1 MQLSTDATAQSPN
14 IPTEQVL
21 FERAQALVPLLRERA
36 GETEKNGRI
45 SDDVAH
51 MLRAAG
57 FYNIVMPVR
66 AGGYGMKHSVLWK
79 MAREV
84 GRGCASTGWTLGLV
98 GLSPWMVGLFPAD
111 AQDDVFGDNN
121 PMVPVMTGGVADQY
135 VVEIVDGGHEIS
147 GLWFYASGIDVG
159 KWAIVMAPAPTG
171 NPEAPFDSRVFLVP
185 IEMMEIDHDSWDVTG
200 MRGTGSKMV
209 RITRAFVPD
218 YRSISWS
225 AAQNGEF
232 PGREVND
239 GPMYQMPLNA
249 LFSMSVVAPIA
260 GAAAG
265 AADAVLDLLK
275 KRYRGGT
282 GQNQRDEIHS
292 QIQIGQNV
300 AMMDMAFSML
310 ISDAEE
316 MYEIVESG
324 RAFTTMERTRYRVH
338 CSMISRT
345 FLEAAD
351 KLFVLTGGA
360 MLRCGTPAE
369 RYFRDLHAMTTHFL
383 MQADVTGEMYGRL
396 LLGLDLPEG
405 ARI

>member
-1 MQLSTDATAQSPN
+1 MQVSIDATGQKSGF
-14 IPTEQVL
+14 PTEQEL
-21 FERAQALVPLLRERA
+21 FDRAQALVPMLREKA

-45 SDDVAH
+45 SEEVAK
-51 MLRAAG
+51 MLRDAG

-79 MAREV
+79 VAREV
-84 GRGCASTGWTLGLV
+84 GRGCASTGWILGLV
-98 GLSPWMVGLFPAD
+98 GLSPWMVGLFPKD

-135 VVEIVDGGHEIS
+135 AVDVVAGGYEIS

-159 KWAIVMAPAPTG
+159 KWAIVMAPTPTG
-171 NPEAPFDSRVFLVP
+171 NPEAPFDPRVFLVP
-185 IEMMEIDHDSWDVTG
+185 IELMEIDHDSWDVLG

-209 RITRAFVPD
+209 RIRKAFVPA

-225 AAQNGEF
+225 AAQNGDF
-232 PGREVND
+232 PGRDVND
-239 GPMYQMPLNA
+239 GPMYQMPLNG

-310 ISDAEE
+310 ISDADE
-316 MYEIVESG
+316 MYAIAESG

-351 KLFVLTGGA
+351 KLFALTGGA
-360 MLRCGTPAE
+360 MLRCGTPTE
-369 RYFRDLHAMTTHFL
+369 RYFRDLHSMTTHFL

-396 LLGLDLPEG
+396 LLGLDLPDG
-405 ARI
+405 ARV

>member
-1 MQLSTDATAQSPN
+1 MQVSINATGKSAD
-14 IPTEQVL
+14 IPTEQAL
-21 FERAQALVPLLRERA
+21 FERAQALVPILRERA
-36 GETEKNGRI
+36 AETENNGRI
-45 SDDVAH
+45 SDDVAQ
-51 MLRAAG
+51 MLRDAG

-98 GLSPWMVGLFPAD
+98 GLSPWMVGLFPAK

-121 PMVPVMTGGVADQY
+121 PMVPVMTGGVQDEY
-135 VVEIVDGGHEIS
+135 DVKIVDGGYEIS

-159 KWAIVMAPAPTG
+159 KWAIVMAPTPTEDPA
-171 NPEAPFDSRVFLVP
+171 NPFDPRVFLVP
-185 IEMMEIDHDSWDVTG
+185 IELMEIDHESWDVIG

-209 RITRAFVPD
+209 RITKAFVPA

-239 GPMYQMPLNA
+239 GPMYQMPLNS

-292 QIQIGQNV
+292 QIEIGQNV

-316 MYEIVESG
+316 MYDIVESG

-345 FLEAAD
+345 FLQAAD
-351 KLFVLTGGA
+351 KLFLLTGGA
-360 MLRCGTPAE
+360 MIRSGTPAE

-396 LLGLDLPEG
+396 LLGLDLPDG